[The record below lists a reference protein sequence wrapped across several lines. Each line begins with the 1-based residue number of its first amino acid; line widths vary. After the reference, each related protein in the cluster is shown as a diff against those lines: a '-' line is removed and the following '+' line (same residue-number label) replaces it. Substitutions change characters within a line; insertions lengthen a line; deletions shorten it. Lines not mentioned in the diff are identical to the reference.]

1 MRASKHVLGLHTKE
15 ERKHA
20 YTLVSHI
27 YQLAMLKEA
36 SRHDVYYALGYVDAV
51 LDLMKAEAS
60 GDEELVDI
68 LVGMRDALLEKSAV

>member
-27 YQLAMLKEA
+27 YQFAML
-36 SRHDVYYALGYVDAV
+36 RHDVYYALGYVDAV